1 LNATESAIL
10 WKKWKNE
17 GFGMCR
23 KESAGSWGRG
33 LFSKLQMQA
42 MMMQGRSFGKGRY
55 HGNSAKPLPKPHV
68 RWLLE
73 ASESQLDWFDQVR
86 SAVSAFLS

>member
-1 LNATESAIL
+1 
-10 WKKWKNE
+10 
-17 GFGMCR
+17 MCR

-33 LFSKLQMQA
+33 FFSKLQMQA

-68 RWLLE
+68 RWLLD
-73 ASESQLDWFDQVR
+73 SESQLD
-86 SAVSAFLS
+86 